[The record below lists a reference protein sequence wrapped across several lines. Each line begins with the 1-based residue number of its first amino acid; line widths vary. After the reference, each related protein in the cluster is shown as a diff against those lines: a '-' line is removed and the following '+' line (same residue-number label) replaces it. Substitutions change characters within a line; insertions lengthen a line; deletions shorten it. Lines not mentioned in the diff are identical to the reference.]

1 MCWFNWVGIL
11 MLLLGLAINEWVFL
25 TAWYD
30 FNIMWGIGIGSYYAV
45 ALGLSMWEGPTRKED

>member
-1 MCWFNWVGIL
+1 

-45 ALGLSMWEGPTRKED
+45 ALGLSMWGGPTRKED